1 MILFYVL
8 LFVVGIGFV
17 IWGVKRWRKDS
28 VGEKILDLILSP
40 IFGFSS
46 SLGLVLFGLL
56 LIFLSLMKFIYGED
70 WGIQQ

>member
-8 LFVVGIGFV
+8 LFVVGKGFV

-46 SLGLVLFGLL
+46 SSGLVLFGLL